1 MTESTPDTGTQNT
14 EPERANPSSDN
25 TQTAPAAEGDTAP
38 TEHVP
43 GGESDAAGSTGS
55 DSGMDSRAAMTG
67 GDDDDPGV
75 ISDDQLP
82 EDLQAT
88 DDNPLA
94 QPADPDADEDK
105 GMSLGGDGPQP

>member
-1 MTESTPDTGTQNT
+1 VGYHSTMTESTPDTGTQNT

-25 TQTAPAAEGDTAP
+25 PHAAPAAEGDTAP

-43 GGESDAAGSTGS
+43 GGDSAAAGSTGS
-55 DSGMDSRAAMTG
+55 PAADG
-67 GDDDDPGV
+67 SDDPGV

-94 QPADPDADEDK
+94 QPADPDADDDK
-105 GMSLGGDGPQP
+105 GMSLSEDGPQS